1 MIDLPWSSGG
11 DTDGPDE
18 GDADDGAD
26 SMGDHADAIV
36 VCAFQDGTLAVYDD
50 RAVIERVER
59 SKFDDGTIPA
69 EEIRGVDYAEGI
81 TIGYLQIER
90 IGVEPDVGGVLS
102 DPVNENTV
110 HFGRGDRE
118 CAREARDAILSRTQA

>member
-59 SKFDDGTIPA
+59 S
-69 EEIRGVDYAEGI
+69 
-81 TIGYLQIER
+81 
-90 IGVEPDVGGVLS
+90 
-102 DPVNENTV
+102 
-110 HFGRGDRE
+110 
-118 CAREARDAILSRTQA
+118 